1 LEGGREEE
9 EKEGGGW
16 KIKRPTFSSYSLM
29 SLVSL
34 SSFSFSQGKET
45 GKV

>member
-9 EKEGGGW
+9 EKEGGLEN
-16 KIKRPTFSSYSLM
+16 KKADFFL
-29 SLVSL
+29 LFFDVACLSL